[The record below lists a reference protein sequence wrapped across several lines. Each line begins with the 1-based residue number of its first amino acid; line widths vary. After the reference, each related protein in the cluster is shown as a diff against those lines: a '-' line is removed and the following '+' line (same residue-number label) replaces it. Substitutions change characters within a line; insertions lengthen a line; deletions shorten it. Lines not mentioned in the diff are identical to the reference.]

1 MASTPRSIRPR
12 ALALAAVLVVLG
24 GCAVI
29 PEGPSTMAL
38 PGTGRSFAQFR
49 TDDDAC
55 RRFATERIGGQS
67 AQKAANDTVAGGAIV
82 GTAVGAVA
90 GAAIG
95 GSQGAAIG
103 AGTGLIAGSAI
114 GSSAAYGSA
123 STTQRRYDHAYVQC
137 MYASGHKVPVV
148 AGTFRPQPVAP
159 AASRPAPLPPGVP
172 PPPAGAPPAPP
183 PGVGQASGGASGFAG
198 SGGVGSALMRI
209 PYHSP
214 RVRSK
219 VRPGSPGPTA

>member
-1 MASTPRSIRPR
+1 MSRSIAVNPNRPTRRR
-12 ALALAAVLVVLG
+12 ALAAAALLAGLA

-38 PGTGRSFAQFR
+38 PGTNRSFAQFR

-67 AQKAANDTVAGGAIV
+67 SQKAANDTVAGGAVAGAAI
-82 GTAVGAVA
+82 GTVA

-95 GSQGAAIG
+95 GSQGAAVG
-103 AGTGLIAGSAI
+103 GGTGLLAGSAI

-123 STTQRRYDHAYVQC
+123 SGTQRRYDHAYIQC

-148 AGTFRPQPVAP
+148 EGSYRPQP
-159 AASRPAPLPPGVP
+159 AAGARPSALPPGIP
-172 PPPAGAPPAPP
+172 APPAGAPPAPP
-183 PGVGQASGGASGFAG
+183 PGVGQAGATGLGGTPPTVVPVPPPPAG
-198 SGGVGSALMRI
+198 T
-209 PYHSP
+209 PP
-214 RVRSK
+214 PPPPTWRS
-219 VRPGSPGPTA
+219 S